1 MEGRS
6 GRRRSAEA
14 DGARKHSS
22 KRTRSQKTVDRVLCS
37 PLPDRPGSSL
47 LQLGLV
53 SDGIRQNQLGP
64 SADRGA
70 ACTAPTVRTD
80 SPDGRAQPP
89 LRRTAS
95 LDDISV
101 VNQLRLARSRVLG
114 AMRTLARSPHDEDA
128 VGRIADDENTEGEG
142 RPCEAC
148 RTSKRQRA
156 HIHLP
161 CGRR

>member
-1 MEGRS
+1 M
-6 GRRRSAEA
+6 
-14 DGARKHSS
+14 
-22 KRTRSQKTVDRVLCS
+22 
-37 PLPDRPGSSL
+37 
-47 LQLGLV
+47 
-53 SDGIRQNQLGP
+53 
-64 SADRGA
+64 
-70 ACTAPTVRTD
+70 RTD